1 MFQDVSVL
9 MPYKPDDGPRDRAFH
24 YVRRFY
30 ERMLPGAQL
39 CIGEDLDEPF
49 SRSKAIN
56 RAASQA
62 KGRVFVIADNDLVY
76 NPELLLQSM
85 QLLSTDRWVI
95 PFARIN
101 RLSKAVSH
109 RLVLEGRGSWPLP
122 VQPDTKTAEAS
133 YFVGGMN
140 VLLRQSFENVGGYD
154 ERFIGWGGEDEAFA
168 YSVDTM
174 VGKHIRLQG
183 ELFHFWHPFVGPG
196 GNPHYDENYKLYLRY
211 KAAWGNEREMR
222 LLLEEKRKNM

>member
-9 MPYKPDDGPRDRAFH
+9 MPYKPDDGPRDQAFQ

-76 NPELLLQSM
+76 SPELLLQSM
-85 QLLSTDRWVI
+85 QLLSTGRWVI

-109 RLVLEGRGSWPLP
+109 RLVLEGSGNWPLS
-122 VQPDTKTAEAS
+122 VQPDTKAAEAS

-140 VLLRQSFENVGGYD
+140 VLLGQSFESVGGYD

-168 YSVDTM
+168 YSVDTL
-174 VGKHIRLQG
+174 VGKHVRLEG

-222 LLLEEKRKNM
+222 LLLEEKRKIT